1 MTRTALLLS
10 SLWVAACTV
19 GELPEA
25 SNNQGTDAGGEM
37 GNGCQNR
44 NAAPDPPHD
53 HGGVAGATNAGM
65 SCVASGCHL
74 EGATGTDAPAF
85 EFAGTVYKTGAVAPN
100 AGVIITITKVADGT
114 TASAITDT
122 AGNFHVPA
130 GMLAGAFP
138 ATVNVSAC
146 PTISKMVGQLAADTG
161 PSCNG
166 GGTCHGATAGKIVLA
181 DQ

>member
-1 MTRTALLLS
+1 MVSRGLMTRTALLLS

-44 NAAPDPPHD
+44 NATPDPPHD

-85 EFAGTVYKTGAVAPN
+85 EFAGTVYKTGAV
-100 AGVIITITKVADGT
+100 
-114 TASAITDT
+114 
-122 AGNFHVPA
+122 
-130 GMLAGAFP
+130 
-138 ATVNVSAC
+138 
-146 PTISKMVGQLAADTG
+146 
-161 PSCNG
+161 
-166 GGTCHGATAGKIVLA
+166 
-181 DQ
+181 